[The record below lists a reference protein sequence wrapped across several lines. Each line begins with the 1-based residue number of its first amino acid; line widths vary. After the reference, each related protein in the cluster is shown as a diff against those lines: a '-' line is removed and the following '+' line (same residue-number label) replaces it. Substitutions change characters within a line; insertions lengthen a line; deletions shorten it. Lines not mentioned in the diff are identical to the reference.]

1 MLAVLA
7 AARSGWRRGFVF
19 YVIDLVGFIG
29 AVLLAVRFHEIPGT
43 LIENLGP
50 SQRTSSIVGGLIIFV
65 PLIVVTAILGSK
77 AHKAVFR
84 PGIFTT
90 NRVIGAVFGAALAAA
105 IIIVGL
111 LFARAADIGF
121 VGDRIDD
128 SIIAKRVF
136 DGVEPA
142 VAWANDQFGLDLCG
156 GRLADA
162 VPEVCEGEPK
172 T

>member
-29 AVLLAVRFHEIPGT
+29 AVLLAVRFHEIPAT
-43 LIENLGP
+43 VIEDLGP
-50 SQRTSSIVGGLIIFV
+50 SQRTASIIGGLIIFV
-65 PLIVVTAILGSK
+65 PLIAATAILGSK

-84 PGIFTT
+84 PGLFTT
-90 NRVIGAVFGAALAAA
+90 NRVIGAAFGAALAAA

-111 LFARAADIGF
+111 LFARAADLPLI
-121 VGDRIDD
+121 GDRIND
-128 SIIAKRVF
+128 SIIAKRIF

-142 VAWANDQFGLDLCG
+142 VAWTNDRFGLDLCG
-156 GRLADA
+156 GRLAEA
-162 VPEVCEGEPK
+162 APEVCEDDPM

>member
-1 MLAVLA
+1 MLA

-29 AVLLAVRFHEIPGT
+29 AVVLAVRFHEIPAT
-43 LIENLGP
+43 VIEGIGL
-50 SQRTSSIVGGLIIFV
+50 SQRTASIVGGLIIFV
-65 PLIVVTAILGSK
+65 PLIVITAILGSK
-77 AHKAVFR
+77 AHKAMFR

-90 NRVIGAVFGAALAAA
+90 NRVIGAAFGAALAAA

-111 LFARAADIGF
+111 LFARAADLPFI
-121 VGDRIDD
+121 GDRIDD
-128 SIIAKRVF
+128 SIIAKRIF

-142 VAWANDQFGLDLCG
+142 VAWTDEQFGLDLCG
-156 GRLADA
+156 GRLAEA
-162 VPEVCEGEPK
+162 VPEVCKDDPK

>member
-1 MLAVLA
+1 VLA
-7 AARSGWRRGFVF
+7 TARSGWRRGFVF

-29 AVLLAVRFHEIPGT
+29 AVVLAIRFHEIPAT
-43 LIENLGP
+43 VIEGIGL
-50 SQRTSSIVGGLIIFV
+50 SQRTSSIIGGLTIFI
-65 PLIVVTAILGSK
+65 PLIVLTAIVGSK

-84 PGIFTT
+84 PGVFMT
-90 NRVIGAVFGAALAAA
+90 NRILGAAFGAALAAA

-111 LFARAADIGF
+111 LFARAADIPF

-156 GRLADA
+156 GRLAEA
-162 VPEVCEGEPK
+162 VPEVCEGETK